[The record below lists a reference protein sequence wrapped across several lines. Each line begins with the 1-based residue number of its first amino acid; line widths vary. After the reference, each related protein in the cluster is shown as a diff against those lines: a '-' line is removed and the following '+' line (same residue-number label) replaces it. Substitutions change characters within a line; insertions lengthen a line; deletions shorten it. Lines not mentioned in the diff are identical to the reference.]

1 MIHPRRLFGSAGN
14 IARYYAIGDYYSKG
28 SEEHSEWGGSIA
40 LELRLQGKVDPEVF
54 RELLSG
60 KVAGQ
65 EVGRHRSDGAF
76 KHHPGW
82 DFAVNAPKSV
92 SILALVA
99 QDSRIIDAHE
109 KAVGEALSW
118 IEEHA
123 AFRRRNSGKIIHETT
138 GRLIFARFTEH
149 ASRELDPH
157 LHTHVVVMNI
167 TNRGDG
173 APMTSVE
180 SRAMFAEQMVGGQIY
195 RNALALSL
203 RELGYEIEVDPKKGL
218 FEIRGVPKDLMK
230 GMSQRAEQINAHAA
244 EHGYSGQAARVA
256 SFYQTRGPKEKV
268 GMADLQHAWRERS
281 GGLLPNLHE
290 LRDRSQRS
298 QTGRIIVDPMT
309 AGRAMLFG
317 IRHSEDREA
326 VNNQGH
332 LLRVGLAAHVGEVAL
347 SDLRPLVAE
356 HEARSKLL
364 VTRERTGDGLLARG
378 RTSRRT
384 ARLELALARHLA
396 LAMDDAPRLASND
409 RLLVALDASGL
420 TPSQE
425 QAMAQLAGSRDRLI
439 GVHGVAGAGK
449 STLIRAMAAAVDPD
463 IRLLALAPTSSAAA
477 NLGDMAGIASRT
489 VASLIAAG
497 GHGIDG
503 RDVLVIDEAGQLGNR
518 QALRLLEISRD
529 TGARLL
535 LLGDNRQTGAIEQGK
550 AFWLLQRL
558 GLPKAE
564 LAESMRQQTR
574 LMRHAVVLAREGD
587 YAGSI
592 ESLDK
597 IVSGS
602 RPDGLARDL
611 VSEWTRLKPENRDN
625 TNILVLDNASRIVVN
640 EQIRST
646 LLREG
651 VIAAQDTRLEVLTP
665 SPMSSEERRMARFYS
680 AGQVVMF
687 SRDDARLG
695 IVRQAEYRVA
705 GLGRDANGRQ
715 VVRLA
720 DEQGRA
726 IRWDPRLTRAAQ
738 VNVFSSEERGIAVGD
753 RIQWRLA
760 TKDLG
765 LKNAERGTVT
775 KLDGPIASIRW
786 DRSKEVQSID
796 LARFKTW
803 DHGYAETVYSSQS
816 KTYDRAYILAPV
828 NSPLVNGQNYY
839 TAITRARFGV
849 KLWTEDPERLA
860 DRLIR
865 RSGEKRSALE
875 GLGRLDHNHAEAV
888 RARHG
893 EGLRAVQAGTD
904 AKRRDAA
911 LGRQMRVRRV
921 GIADAARSATDALTA
936 LIQRV
941 LAKER
946 ARDKEPPVQQPDRSR
961 DDKPYRGHSR

>member
-1 MIHPRRLFGSAGN
+1 MIHPRRLSGSPGN

-28 SEEHSEWGGSIA
+28 SDEHSEWGGQIA
-40 LELRLQGKVDPEVF
+40 SELGLQGRVDPDVF

-65 EVGRHRSDGAF
+65 ELGRHRSDGTLE
-76 KHHPGW
+76 HHPGW

-99 QDSRIIDAHE
+99 QDGRVIDAHE
-109 KAVGEALSW
+109 KAVGQALSW
-118 IEEHA
+118 IEEHT
-123 AFRRRNSGKIIHETT
+123 AFRRRDSGKIVHETT
-138 GRLIFARFTEH
+138 ARLIFARFTEY

-157 LHTHVVVMNI
+157 LHTHVVIMNI
-167 TNRGDG
+167 TNRAAG

-195 RNALALSL
+195 RNALAISL
-203 RELGYEIEVDPKKGL
+203 RELGYEIETDPKKGL
-218 FEIRGVPKDLMK
+218 FEIRGVPADLVK
-230 GMSQRAEQINAHAA
+230 AMSRRAEQINAHAA
-244 EHGYSGQAARVA
+244 EHGHSGQAARVA

-268 GMADLQHAWRERS
+268 GMADLQEDWKERA
-281 GGLLPNLHE
+281 GGLLPQLHD
-290 LRDRSQRS
+290 LQDRAERS
-298 QTGRIIVDPMT
+298 EIGQIVVDPMT
-309 AGRAMLFG
+309 ARRAALFG

-332 LLRVGLAAHVGEVAL
+332 LLRVGLAAHVGEVTL
-347 SDLRPLVAE
+347 SDLRPLIFE

-364 VTRERTGDGLLARG
+364 VTREQTGDGLLARG
-378 RTSRRT
+378 RTSRKT

-396 LAMDDAPRLASND
+396 LAMDDAPRLASSD
-409 RLLVALDASGL
+409 RLLAALETSGL
-420 TPSQE
+420 TPAQE
-425 QAMAQLAGSRDRLI
+425 QALAQLAGSRDRLI

-449 STLIRAMAAAVDPD
+449 STLVRAMAKAIDPD
-463 IRLLALAPTSSAAA
+463 IRMLALAPTSSAAA
-477 NLGDMAGIASRT
+477 NLGDMAGIESRT
-489 VASLIAAG
+489 VASLIAGG
-497 GHGIDG
+497 GHGIDS

-529 TGARLL
+529 TGVRLL

-564 LAESMRQQTR
+564 LTESMRQQTR
-574 LMRHAVVLAREGD
+574 LMRHAVALAREGD

-592 ESLDK
+592 DSLDK
-597 IVSGS
+597 VVSGTG
-602 RPDGLARDL
+602 PDGLARDL
-611 VSEWTRLKPENRDN
+611 VSEWTRLKRENRDN
-625 TNILVLDNASRIVVN
+625 TNILVLDNASRIIVN
-640 EQIRST
+640 DQIRST
-646 LLREG
+646 LRREG
-651 VIAAQDTRLEVLTP
+651 VIAAQDMTLQVLTP
-665 SPMSSEERRMARFYS
+665 SPLSSEERRMARFYS
-680 AGQVVMF
+680 RGQVVMF
-687 SRDDARLG
+687 SRDEARQG
-695 IVRQAEYRVA
+695 IARQAEYRVA
-705 GLGRDANGRQ
+705 GLGREENGRQ
-715 VVRLA
+715 VVRLV
-720 DEQGRA
+720 DELGHT

-738 VNVFSSEERGIAVGD
+738 INVFNAEERGVAVGD

-765 LKNAERGTVT
+765 LKNAERGTVIQ
-775 KLDGPIASIRW
+775 LDGPTASIRW
-786 DRSKEVQSID
+786 DRAKDVQSVD
-796 LARFKTW
+796 LTRFKTW

-816 KTYDRAYILAPV
+816 KTYARAYILAPV

-865 RSGEKRSALE
+865 RTGEKRSALE
-875 GLGRLDHNHAEAV
+875 GLGRLDPNHAEAI
-888 RARHG
+888 RTRHG
-893 EGLRAVQAGTD
+893 DRLRVSRVKTD
-904 AKRRDAA
+904 AERRDAA
-911 LGRQMRVRRV
+911 LERQMPIRRG
-921 GIADAARSATDALTA
+921 GIAEVARSATDALTA

-946 ARDKEPPVQQPDRSR
+946 SGEKDQPTQQPNRAR